1 MRPIFLSGVVG
12 MTLALGAS
20 EPLCAE
26 ISPSVSE
33 ADYLN
38 DLPVVLSASRL
49 SQPQQEAPAA
59 VTVID
64 QEMIRASGF
73 REIPDLFRLVPGFS
87 VSNYT
92 GSIPVV
98 TYHGMSDAYS
108 RRMQVLVDGRSIYNV
123 GFGQVN
129 WRDLPLAIED
139 IDHIEIVRGPNAA
152 TYGPNAF
159 LAVINIVSRH
169 AAETHGNTASISTG
183 QDSIR
188 DGMLRHG
195 GQIGAL
201 DYRVT
206 VAQKQDERYKDF
218 PSLARDRLVNLRGD
232 YQLND
237 TDALSAQ
244 LGYSEG
250 KWRKGDP
257 GDFTYPTHDQ
267 TSTSDFVQL
276 HFRRA
281 QGAQREWSLQFNHSH
296 NKLREEW
303 IVPLGVSG
311 TPVPPP
317 LPAPLPATLIYPVN
331 LNYEAWRDSL
341 EYQMIANPRDDLR
354 LVWGAEIRRDQIKS
368 DSYLG
373 TGKTLGGN
381 LYRLFANGEW
391 RVTPRW
397 IVQSGAMLEKQYYSG
412 TTLSPRL
419 AVNYLMTPGHA
430 LRASISRGYRSPTPV
445 EQGGDFKFAYS
456 GLLLNQVNQNHG
468 GLQPERV
475 LSREIGYVGDF
486 RKQRLTLDA
495 RLFYDQYS
503 NLIGQITQFFPP
515 GTELLDPV
523 NGYTTT
529 RNLRSATLRGAEFQL
544 RWRPIEGALII
555 VNQAWTTVHSDDAE
569 TRHSVPHRQTS
580 VLISQAFKGGY
591 QASAGYYQ
599 EAAMTWLGE
608 GDPVKRYER
617 IDARLARR
625 WRAGVRAAEIA
636 LVGQALNGA
645 YSEFRPEYRYD
656 RRAFVTLTLE
666 F

>member
-1 MRPIFLSGVVG
+1 MVG

-20 EPLCAE
+20 APLCAE
-26 ISPSVSE
+26 TRPAASE
-33 ADYLN
+33 ADYLD

-49 SQPQQEAPAA
+49 SQPQQDAPAA

-139 IDHIEIVRGPNAA
+139 IERIEIVRGPNAA

-159 LAVINIVSRH
+159 LAVINIISKH
-169 AAETHGNTASISTG
+169 AAETHGNSVSISVG

-195 GQIGAL
+195 GQVGAL

-218 PSLARDRLVNLRGD
+218 PTLARDRLVNLRGD
-232 YQLND
+232 YQLNVTD
-237 TDALSAQ
+237 TLSAQ

-250 KWRKGDP
+250 RWQKGDP
-257 GDFTYPTHDQ
+257 ASFSNLPHDQ
-267 TSTSDFVQL
+267 TSVSDFVQI

-281 QGAQREWSLQFNHSH
+281 HDANREWSLQFNHSH
-296 NKLREEW
+296 NKVREAW
-303 IVPLGVSG
+303 IVPLSPLVAFFGLS
-311 TPVPPP
+311 PP
-317 LPAPLPATLIYPVN
+317 LPALFNYPVN

-354 LVWGAEIRRDQIKS
+354 LVWGAEVRRDQIES

-391 RVTPRW
+391 RVTPNW
-397 IVQSGAMLEKQYYSG
+397 LVQSGAMLEKQYYSG

-419 AVNYLMTPGHA
+419 AVNYLITPDHA

-445 EQGGDFKFAYS
+445 EQGADFKYTYN
-456 GLLLNQVNQNHG
+456 GLLLNQVNQNQG
-468 GLQPERV
+468 GLQPECV

-503 NLIGQITQFFPP
+503 NLIGHITQFFPP
-515 GTELLDPV
+515 GTELLDPG
-523 NGYTTT
+523 NGYTVT

-544 RWRPIEGALII
+544 RWRPVEGSLII
-555 VNQAWTTVHSDDAE
+555 LNQAWTTAHSDDAD
-569 TRHSVPHRQTS
+569 TRHSVPHHQTS
-580 VLISQAFKGGY
+580 VLLSQTFKGGY

-599 EAAMTWLGE
+599 EAAMTWLSE

-617 IDARLARR
+617 IDARLAKR
-625 WRAGVRAAEIA
+625 WRDGARAAEIA
-636 LVGQALNGA
+636 LVGQALNGS

-656 RRAFVTLTLE
+656 RRAFVTLTLG

>member
-1 MRPIFLSGVVG
+1 MQPNFFNRVAGIA
-12 MTLALGAS
+12 LALGAS
-20 EPLCAE
+20 APLCAATN
-26 ISPSVSE
+26 PSSSE
-33 ADYLN
+33 ADYFN

-139 IDHIEIVRGPNAA
+139 IERIEIVRGPNAA

-159 LAVINIVSRH
+159 LAVINIITKH
-169 AAETHGNTASISTG
+169 AAETHGNRASISAG

-195 GQIGAL
+195 GQYGAL

-206 VAQKQDERYKDF
+206 VVQKQDERYKDF
-218 PSLARDRLVNLRGD
+218 PSLARDRLVNVRGD

-250 KWRKGDP
+250 KWLKGTP

-267 TSTSDFVQL
+267 TSVSDFVQL

-281 QGAQREWSLQFNHSH
+281 QDANREWSLQFNHSH
-296 NKLREEW
+296 NKVSEAW
-303 IVPLGVSG
+303 NVFLGPSTLG
-311 TPVPPP
+311 FFLPPP
-317 LPAPLPATLIYPVN
+317 LPPTLNYSVD

-341 EYQMIANPRDDLR
+341 EYQMIANPHDDVR
-354 LVWGAEIRRDQIKS
+354 LVWGAELRRDQVVS
-368 DSYLG
+368 SSYLG
-373 TGKTLGGN
+373 AGKTLGGN
-381 LYRLFANGEW
+381 LYRVFANGEW
-391 RVTPRW
+391 RATPKW
-397 IVQSGAMLEKQYYSG
+397 LVQSGAMLEKQYYSG

-419 AVNYLMTPGHA
+419 AVNYLITPDHA
-430 LRASISRGYRSPTPV
+430 LRASISRGFRSPTPV
-445 EQGGDFKFAYS
+445 EQGADFKYAYN
-456 GLLLNQVNQNHG
+456 GYLLNQVNQNSG

-486 RKQRLTLDA
+486 RAQRLTLDA
-495 RLFYDQYS
+495 RLFHDQYS
-503 NLIGQITQFFPP
+503 NLIGQVTQFFPP

-523 NGYTTT
+523 NGYTSA
-529 RNLRSATLRGAEFQL
+529 RNLRSATLNGAEFQL
-544 RWRPIEGALII
+544 RWRPIQGSLI
-555 VNQAWTTVHSDDAE
+555 VLNQAWTRAYSDDAD

-580 VLISQAFKGGY
+580 VLVSQEFRGGY

-617 IDARLARR
+617 IDARLAKR
-625 WRAGVRAAEIA
+625 WRDGARDAEIA
-636 LVGQALNGA
+636 LVGQALKGS
-645 YSEFRPEYRYD
+645 YSEFRPEYRFD
-656 RRAFVTLTLE
+656 RRTFVTLTVGW
-666 F
+666 

>member
-1 MRPIFLSGVVG
+1 MQPNFLNWAAGI
-12 MTLALGAS
+12 TLALGAS
-20 EPLCAE
+20 APLCAE
-26 ISPSVSE
+26 TNPTSSE
-33 ADYLN
+33 ADYFN

-139 IDHIEIVRGPNAA
+139 IERIEIVRGPNAA

-159 LAVINIVSRH
+159 LAVINIITKH
-169 AAETHGNTASISTG
+169 AAETPGTRASISAG

-195 GQIGAL
+195 GQYGAL
-201 DYRVT
+201 DYRIT
-206 VAQKQDERYKDF
+206 VAQRQDERYKDF
-218 PSLARDRLVNLRGD
+218 PSLSRDRLVNVRGD

-250 KWRKGDP
+250 RWLKGTP

-267 TSTSDFVQL
+267 TSVSDFVQL

-281 QGAQREWSLQFNHSH
+281 QDANREWSLQFNHSH
-296 NKLREEW
+296 NKVSEAW
-303 IVPLGVSG
+303 NVFLGPPTLG
-311 TPVPPP
+311 FFLPPP
-317 LPAPLPATLIYPVN
+317 LPPTLNFPVD

-341 EYQMIANPRDDLR
+341 EYQMIANPHDDVR
-354 LVWGAEIRRDQIKS
+354 LVWGAELRRDQVVS
-368 DSYLG
+368 SSYLG
-373 TGKTLGGN
+373 AGKTLGGN
-381 LYRLFANGEW
+381 LYRVFANGEW
-391 RVTPRW
+391 RVTPKW
-397 IVQSGAMLEKQYYSG
+397 LVQSGAMLEKQYYSG

-419 AVNYLMTPGHA
+419 ALNYLITPDHA

-445 EQGGDFKFAYS
+445 EQGADFKYTYN
-456 GLLLNQVNQNHG
+456 GLLLNQVNQNRG

-475 LSREIGYVGDF
+475 VSREIGYVGDF

-523 NGYTTT
+523 NGYTSA
-529 RNLRSATLRGAEFQL
+529 RNLRSATLSGAEFQL
-544 RWRPIEGALII
+544 RWRPIEGSLI
-555 VNQAWTTVHSDDAE
+555 VLNQAWTTAHSDDAE

-580 VLISQAFKGGY
+580 VLISQEFKGGY

-608 GDPVKRYER
+608 GDPVRRYER
-617 IDARLARR
+617 MDARLAKR
-625 WRAGVRAAEIA
+625 WRDGARAAELA
-636 LVGQALNGA
+636 LVAQALTGS
-645 YSEFRPEYRYD
+645 YSEFRPEYRFD
-656 RRAFVTLTLE
+656 RRAFVTLTLGW
-666 F
+666 

>member
-1 MRPIFLSGVVG
+1 MQPNFLNWAAGI
-12 MTLALGAS
+12 TLALGAS
-20 EPLCAE
+20 APLCAE
-26 ISPSVSE
+26 TNPTSSE
-33 ADYLN
+33 ADYFN

-139 IDHIEIVRGPNAA
+139 IERIEIVRGPNAA

-159 LAVINIVSRH
+159 LAVINIITKH
-169 AAETHGNTASISTG
+169 AAETPGTRASISAG

-195 GQIGAL
+195 GQYGAL
-201 DYRVT
+201 DYRIT
-206 VAQKQDERYKDF
+206 VAQRQDERYKDF
-218 PSLARDRLVNLRGD
+218 PSLSRDRLVNVRGD

-250 KWRKGDP
+250 RWLKGTP

-267 TSTSDFVQL
+267 TSVSDFVQL

-281 QGAQREWSLQFNHSH
+281 QDANREWSLQFNHSH
-296 NKLREEW
+296 NKVSEAW
-303 IVPLGVSG
+303 NVFLGPPTLG
-311 TPVPPP
+311 FFLPPP
-317 LPAPLPATLIYPVN
+317 LPPTLNFPVD

-341 EYQMIANPRDDLR
+341 EYQMIANPHDDVR
-354 LVWGAEIRRDQIKS
+354 LVWGAELRRDQVVS
-368 DSYLG
+368 SSYLG
-373 TGKTLGGN
+373 AGKTLGGN
-381 LYRLFANGEW
+381 LYRVFANGEW
-391 RVTPRW
+391 RVTPKW
-397 IVQSGAMLEKQYYSG
+397 LVQSGAMLEKQYYSG

-419 AVNYLMTPGHA
+419 ALNYLITPDHA

-445 EQGGDFKFAYS
+445 EQGADFKYTYN
-456 GLLLNQVNQNHG
+456 GLLLNQVNQNRG

-475 LSREIGYVGDF
+475 VSREIGYVGDF

-523 NGYTTT
+523 NGYTSA
-529 RNLRSATLRGAEFQL
+529 RNLRSATLSGAEFQL
-544 RWRPIEGALII
+544 RWRPIEGSLI
-555 VNQAWTTVHSDDAE
+555 VLNQAWTTAHSDDAE

-580 VLISQAFKGGY
+580 VLISQEFKGGY

-599 EAAMTWLGE
+599 EAAMTWLSE
-608 GDPVKRYER
+608 GDPVRRYER
-617 IDARLARR
+617 MDARLAKR
-625 WRAGVRAAEIA
+625 WRDGARAAELA
-636 LVGQALNGA
+636 LVAQALTGS
-645 YSEFRPEYRYD
+645 YSEFRPEYRFD
-656 RRAFVTLTLE
+656 RRAFVTLTLGW
-666 F
+666 

>member
-1 MRPIFLSGVVG
+1 MQPNFLNWAAGI
-12 MTLALGAS
+12 TLALGAS
-20 EPLCAE
+20 APLCAE
-26 ISPSVSE
+26 TNPTSSE
-33 ADYLN
+33 ADYFN

-139 IDHIEIVRGPNAA
+139 IERIEIVRGPNAA

-159 LAVINIVSRH
+159 LAVINIITKH
-169 AAETHGNTASISTG
+169 AAETPGTRASISAG

-195 GQIGAL
+195 GQYGAL
-201 DYRVT
+201 DYRIT
-206 VAQKQDERYKDF
+206 VAQRQDERYKDF
-218 PSLARDRLVNLRGD
+218 PSLSRDRLVNVRGD

-250 KWRKGDP
+250 RWLKGTP

-267 TSTSDFVQL
+267 TSVSDFVQL

-281 QGAQREWSLQFNHSH
+281 QDANREWSLQFNHSH
-296 NKLREEW
+296 NKVSEAW
-303 IVPLGVSG
+303 NVFLGPPTLG
-311 TPVPPP
+311 FFLPPP
-317 LPAPLPATLIYPVN
+317 LPPTLNFPVD

-341 EYQMIANPRDDLR
+341 EYQMIANPHDDVR
-354 LVWGAEIRRDQIKS
+354 LVWGAELRRDQVVS
-368 DSYLG
+368 SSYLG
-373 TGKTLGGN
+373 AGKTLGGN
-381 LYRLFANGEW
+381 LYRVFANGEW
-391 RVTPRW
+391 RITPKW
-397 IVQSGAMLEKQYYSG
+397 LVQSGAMLEKQYYSG

-419 AVNYLMTPGHA
+419 ALNYLITPDHA

-445 EQGGDFKFAYS
+445 EQGADFKYTYN
-456 GLLLNQVNQNHG
+456 GLLLNQVNQNRG

-475 LSREIGYVGDF
+475 VSREIGYVGDF

-523 NGYTTT
+523 NGYTSA
-529 RNLRSATLRGAEFQL
+529 RNLRSATLSGAEFQL
-544 RWRPIEGALII
+544 RWRPIEGSLI
-555 VNQAWTTVHSDDAE
+555 VLNQAWTTAHSDDAE

-580 VLISQAFKGGY
+580 VLISQEFKGGY

-599 EAAMTWLGE
+599 EAAMTWLSE
-608 GDPVKRYER
+608 GDPVRRYER
-617 IDARLARR
+617 MDARLAKR
-625 WRAGVRAAEIA
+625 WRDGARAAELA
-636 LVGQALNGA
+636 LVAQALTGS
-645 YSEFRPEYRYD
+645 YSEFRPEYRFD
-656 RRAFVTLTLE
+656 RRAFVTLTLGW
-666 F
+666 

>member
-1 MRPIFLSGVVG
+1 MQPNFLNWAAGI
-12 MTLALGAS
+12 TLALGAS
-20 EPLCAE
+20 APLCAE
-26 ISPSVSE
+26 TNPTSSE
-33 ADYLN
+33 ADYFN

-139 IDHIEIVRGPNAA
+139 IERIEIVRGPNAA

-159 LAVINIVSRH
+159 LAVINIITKH
-169 AAETHGNTASISTG
+169 AAETPGTRASISAG

-195 GQIGAL
+195 GQYGAL
-201 DYRVT
+201 DYRIT
-206 VAQKQDERYKDF
+206 VAQRQDERYKDF
-218 PSLARDRLVNLRGD
+218 PSLSRDRLVNVRGD

-250 KWRKGDP
+250 RWLKGTP

-267 TSTSDFVQL
+267 TSVSDFVQL

-281 QGAQREWSLQFNHSH
+281 QDANREWSLQFNHSH
-296 NKLREEW
+296 NKVSEAW
-303 IVPLGVSG
+303 NVFLGPPTLG
-311 TPVPPP
+311 FFLPPP
-317 LPAPLPATLIYPVN
+317 LPPTLNFPVD

-341 EYQMIANPRDDLR
+341 EYQMIANPHDDVR
-354 LVWGAEIRRDQIKS
+354 LVWGAELRRDQVVS
-368 DSYLG
+368 SSYLG
-373 TGKTLGGN
+373 AGKTLGGN
-381 LYRLFANGEW
+381 LYRVFANGEW
-391 RVTPRW
+391 RVTPKW
-397 IVQSGAMLEKQYYSG
+397 LVQSGAMLEKQYYSG

-419 AVNYLMTPGHA
+419 ALNYLISPDHA

-445 EQGGDFKFAYS
+445 EQGADFKYTYN
-456 GLLLNQVNQNHG
+456 GLLLNQVNQNRG

-475 LSREIGYVGDF
+475 VSREIGYVGDF

-523 NGYTTT
+523 NGYTSA
-529 RNLRSATLRGAEFQL
+529 RNLRSATLSGAEFQL
-544 RWRPIEGALII
+544 RWRPIEGSLI
-555 VNQAWTTVHSDDAE
+555 VLNQAWTTAHSDDAE

-580 VLISQAFKGGY
+580 VLISQEFKGGY

-608 GDPVKRYER
+608 GDPVRRYER
-617 IDARLARR
+617 MDARLAKR
-625 WRAGVRAAEIA
+625 WRDGARAAELA
-636 LVGQALNGA
+636 LVAQALTGS
-645 YSEFRPEYRYD
+645 YSEFRPEYRFD
-656 RRAFVTLTLE
+656 RRAFVTLTLGW
-666 F
+666 